1 MGSCHCF
8 VIMTTKGLTMT
19 RQNGVDLESFGKIE
33 NFQERSFREKKKK
46 KYKISSYMQ
55 RETDDGK

>member
-1 MGSCHCF
+1 
-8 VIMTTKGLTMT
+8 MT